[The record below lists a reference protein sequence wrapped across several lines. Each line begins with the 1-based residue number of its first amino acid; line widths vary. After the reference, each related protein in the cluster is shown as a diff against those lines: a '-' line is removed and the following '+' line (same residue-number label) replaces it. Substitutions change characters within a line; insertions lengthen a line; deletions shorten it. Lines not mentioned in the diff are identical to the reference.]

1 VTYESF
7 AIVAA
12 IALSAPLL
20 RALVPALRVPA
31 IVLELVL
38 GIAVGPHGL
47 EWVHIDAP
55 IQVFTDIG
63 LALLLFLAGMEIDLE
78 RLRGRVLRLS
88 AIGFA
93 ISFVLGLGV
102 GELTSAAGLDESP
115 LLIAIILVAT
125 SLSVI
130 IVPLKD
136 ANETGSDFGQLVIA
150 AASLAEFGA
159 LVLLAFFFSGK
170 REGLETEALHLG
182 LFAALALVLAGTVAH
197 RRAADAGSKGV
208 ARRLSAAV
216 DVLERT
222 TAQIRVRADFALVAA
237 AVWLASLLGLE
248 AILAAFTAGVI
259 RGLMKDEPGA
269 RAKSQLEAA
278 SFGIFIPF
286 FFISSGLN
294 FDLDALFASASTALR
309 VPVFLVAILFVRSLP
324 ALLYRRLMGGRPM
337 LAAGLLQATSLT
349 FVVVAAH
356 IGMRLD
362 LMSEA
367 TGAAL
372 IGAGLVSVMIFPG
385 AALALLRASRRGP
398 EPEPSPAA

>member
-12 IALSAPLL
+12 VALSAPLL

-31 IVLELVL
+31 IVLELVG
-38 GIAVGPHGL
+38 GIAIGPHGL
-47 EWVHIDAP
+47 GWVHVDAP

-78 RLRGRVLRLS
+78 RLRGRVLRL
-88 AIGFA
+88 AGVGFA
-93 ISFVLGLGV
+93 MSFVLGLGV
-102 GELTSAAGLDESP
+102 GELATAAGLDESP

-136 ANETGSDFGQLVIA
+136 AHETSSDFGQLVIA

-170 REGLETEALHLG
+170 RAGLETEALHLG
-182 LFAALALVLAGTVAH
+182 MFALLAVVLARTVAH
-197 RRAADAGSKGV
+197 RRAEPSGAG
-208 ARRLSAAV
+208 RLRLRLTAAIE
-216 DVLERT
+216 VLERT

-259 RGLMKDEPGA
+259 RGLIRDHGGE
-269 RAKSQLEAA
+269 RATSQLEAA

-286 FFISSGLN
+286 FFITSGIN
-294 FDLDALFASASTALR
+294 FDLGALFASVSTALR
-309 VPVFLVAILFVRSLP
+309 VPAFLLAILFVRSVP
-324 ALLYRRLMGGRPM
+324 ALLYRRMMGGRPM

-356 IGMRLD
+356 IGMRLH
-362 LMSEA
+362 LISVA

-372 IGAGLVSVMIFPG
+372 VGAGLLSVMIFPG
-385 AALALLRASRRGP
+385 TALALLRASRRGP
-398 EPEPSPAA
+398 EPEVSAAG

>member
-1 VTYESF
+1 MSYESF

-20 RALVPALRVPA
+20 RALAPALRVPA
-31 IVLELVL
+31 IVLELVG

-47 EWVHIDAP
+47 GWVHIDAP

-63 LALLLFLAGMEIDLE
+63 LALLLFLAGMEIDLD
-78 RLRGRVLRLS
+78 RLRGRVLRLAS
-88 AIGFA
+88 LGFA

-115 LLIAIILVAT
+115 LLIAVILVAS

-136 ANETGSDFGQLVIA
+136 AHETGSDFGQLVIA
-150 AASLAEFGA
+150 AASIAEFGA

-170 REGLETEALHLG
+170 RSGIETEALHLG
-182 LFAALALVLAGTVAH
+182 MFSALAAALAFSAAH
-197 RRAADAGSKGV
+197 RRRGASRAG
-208 ARRLSAAV
+208 RRLAGAV
-216 DVLERT
+216 AVLERT

-259 RGLMKDEPGA
+259 RGLVKDEAGDTVGT
-269 RAKSQLEAA
+269 QLEAA

-286 FFISSGLN
+286 FFISSGLS
-294 FDLDALFASASTALR
+294 FDLGALFASPSAALR
-309 VPVFLVAILFVRSLP
+309 VPLFLVAILVVRSLP
-324 ALLYRRLMGGRPM
+324 ALLYRHFMDGRPM

-356 IGMRLD
+356 IGMRLH
-362 LMSEA
+362 LVGAA

-372 IGAGLVSVMIFPG
+372 IGAGLLSVMIFPG
-385 AALALLRASRRGP
+385 AALALLRSSRA